1 MDRKNCI
8 LGNRRDKWSQITKM
22 NRQCNTKCEKQICIQ
37 KLFPLWSTL
46 YSQHFCKLLRGGLGV
61 DIWHDATVCGL
72 WGFVQRMSRKCLILI
87 YQPTWFSQ
95 VQVLKFWYRTTG
107 YGNGIRAEWVRNV
120 CRYGYGLILRNSW
133 RERNGNGLISKSWCG
148 DGTGK

>member
-1 MDRKNCI
+1 MDRKNFI

-46 YSQHFCKLLRGGLGV
+46 YSQHFCILLRGGLGV

-87 YQPTWFSQ
+87 YQPTWFRFYNSDIE
-95 VQVLKFWYRTTG
+95 RRGTET
-107 YGNGIRAEWVRNV
+107 EVR
-120 CRYGYGLILRNSW
+120 
-133 RERNGNGLISKSWCG
+133 RNGYVRCVGTGTGWFSEFSDGNVTETDWFRKSWCVN
-148 DGTGK
+148 GTGK